1 MTDEEIAVKFA
12 EHNKEI
18 GSAKHRLNDVERE
31 QKTIRE
37 LVVAVKELALNMQH
51 MIEEQK
57 EQGQRLEVLEKEP
70 SVRLAQIKTAII
82 TALITALVGGIVG
95 AVLVLL

>member
-1 MTDEEIAVKFA
+1 MTDEEVAVRFA
-12 EHNKEI
+12 EHSKEI

-31 QKTIRE
+31 QKTIHE
-37 LVVAVKELALNMQH
+37 LVVSVKELALNMQH

-57 EQGQRLEVLEKEP
+57 EQGQRLEALEKEP

-82 TALITALVGGIVG
+82 TAIATALVGGIVV
-95 AVLVLL
+95 AVLTLM